1 MVKNVSFAPGV
12 ISPVIRNV
20 CVGLSFADCTNQE
33 IMVESMNSNFNCVCQ
48 INLPSDVKENQDKYI
63 FKHSEN
69 GTNKDSNI
77 LYKNDEFEK
86 LSIDPKFKY

>member
-1 MVKNVSFAPGV
+1 MSQSTQILTA
-12 ISPVIRNV
+12 
-20 CVGLSFADCTNQE
+20 
-33 IMVESMNSNFNCVCQ
+33 CQ

-86 LSIDPKFKY
+86 LSIDPKFKYKQNHDFQKLKQNLTKSRAFSIFHTKYQLN

>member
-1 MVKNVSFAPGV
+1 
-12 ISPVIRNV
+12 
-20 CVGLSFADCTNQE
+20 
-33 IMVESMNSNFNCVCQ
+33 MVESMNSNFNCVCQ

-86 LSIDPKFKY
+86 RSIDPKFKYKQNHDFQKLKQNLTKSRAFSIFHTKYQLN

>member
-1 MVKNVSFAPGV
+1 
-12 ISPVIRNV
+12 
-20 CVGLSFADCTNQE
+20 
-33 IMVESMNSNFNCVCQ
+33 MVESMNSNFNCVCQ